1 MSDAHGYQAD
11 LFALLLTL
19 GDIISLRSQPPEEP
33 ETKPHWRQ
41 HRESMK
47 EKFPEGWNP
56 PRRLSRGDMNTIR
69 RLHTLDPI
77 QFSTP
82 NLAEQFKISAE
93 AVRRILK
100 SKFRTDEE
108 VEEGKIGDA
117 LLEEAELG
125 SYDKS
130 RESPRRSSRQMQ
142 EQEPFKPQQWERK
155 TTPAKPLQEGFDA
168 SKMSSNYKWA
178 AGRKSQ
184 LRVVPHPSF
193 VPRKWEDSRSIR
205 ELRETRRARRQGER
219 EPRREEGSES
229 RPVFQQRSW

>member
-1 MSDAHGYQAD
+1 
-11 LFALLLTL
+11 
-19 GDIISLRSQPPEEP
+19 
-33 ETKPHWRQ
+33 
-41 HRESMK
+41 MK

-69 RLHTLDPI
+69 RLHSLDQV

-117 LLEEAELG
+117 LLKEAHLG

-130 RESPRRSSRQMQ
+130 RESTPRSSRRMQ
-142 EQEPFKPQQWERK
+142 EAVQVKPQRWERK

-168 SKMSSNYKWA
+168 SKMSANYKWA

-184 LRVVPHPSF
+184 LAVATDPLF
-193 VPRKWEDSRSIR
+193 VPRKWEDSRNIR
-205 ELRETRRARRQGER
+205 DLRETRKLRQQDER
-219 EPRREEGSES
+219 PRRREEGSES
-229 RPVFQQRSW
+229 RPVFQERSS